1 MPRPSYYRPAFDIF
15 APLYDL
21 GIWLIGLL
29 FGGEKKLRN
38 IVVEAMLPGADLK
51 SVPRYK
57 VLELCCGTATLA
69 IMAAVD
75 DTEVYG
81 LDLSRGMLRVAG
93 EKAQKENINL
103 MLVQA
108 DAVSIPFKEMTFNSV
123 VSSMGL
129 HEMPLDAIR
138 NIFKETKRV
147 LKNDGRF
154 IIFDYHKGKGL
165 SALLQNIFFIFAEH
179 DEAKEFVR
187 ADLQKELREA
197 GFKRFQRKFLAGG
210 ALQIVT
216 VNA

>member
-1 MPRPSYYRPAFDIF
+1 MSKPPYYRPAFDIF

-21 GIWLIGLL
+21 GVWIIGLPL
-29 FGGEKKLRN
+29 GGERKLRRL
-38 IVVEAMLPGADLK
+38 ILEAITGADLK
-51 SVPRYK
+51 SLTGCRI
-57 VLELCCGTATLA
+57 LELCCGTATLS
-69 IMAAVD
+69 IMAAGY

-81 LDLSRGMLRVAG
+81 LDLSPGMLRVAR
-93 EKAQKENINL
+93 EKSQRENISL
-103 MLVQA
+103 RLVQA
-108 DAVSIPFKEMTFNSV
+108 DAVSIPFKKMTFNSV

-154 IIFDYHKGKGL
+154 IIFDYHKGKGF
-165 SALLQNIFFIFAEH
+165 SGLLQNIFFIFAEH
-179 DEAKEFVR
+179 DEAKEFIR

-210 ALQIVT
+210 TLQIVT